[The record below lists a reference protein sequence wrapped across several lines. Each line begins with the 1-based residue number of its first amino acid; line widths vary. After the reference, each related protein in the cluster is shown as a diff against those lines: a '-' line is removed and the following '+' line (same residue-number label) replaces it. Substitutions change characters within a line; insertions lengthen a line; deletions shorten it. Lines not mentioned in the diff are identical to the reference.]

1 MPAGSRGRGF
11 PKEERILDRRD
22 FLRAQGRGKK
32 VTTAHLIGVTVPS
45 RAKRRRVG
53 LTVSSKVGNAVERN
67 QVKRWLRE
75 IYRHEKERLPEEI
88 DLVIIAKAGA
98 PRAGYWRLHQE
109 FLEIARRLSS
119 PAPEKRER

>member
-45 RAKRRRVG
+45 RVKRRRVG

-75 IYRHEKERLPEEI
+75 IYRHEKDRLPEEI
-88 DLVIIAKAGA
+88 DLVIIAKTGA
-98 PRAGYWRLHQE
+98 PRAGYWKLHRE